1 MSEYREALESR
12 IFWIIKNNPGMV
24 RTEIRDDLKMP
35 NNVVTPCIKKLI
47 DNKMVIEGDIRIS
60 KTTNKPGKSL
70 YVADDWTKVID
81 SQNRIFE

>member
-1 MSEYREALESR
+1 MNEYREALESR
-12 IFWIIKNNPGMV
+12 IFWIIKGTPGMV
-24 RTEIRDDLKMP
+24 RTEIRDGLGMP

-47 DNKMVIEGDIRIS
+47 DNNMVVEGAARIS

-70 YVADDWTKVID
+70 YVAEDWAREVD